1 MHMDNYEQ
9 QTTPF
14 RERIALLIGDEKPYS
29 WAARVGISKG
39 GFAQIWN
46 NQTSTPHRATVQRI
60 CDATGASFEWLMHGK
75 GEPFPGKAD
84 AEPQSA
90 TQEPPSAAPV
100 EPEQSGKVAGTITPR
115 SVDLE
120 TMKFVDQ
127 VLEEWLQ
134 ERGLRL
140 KPERRAGVLAVL
152 CDYLAKGATAKDLQ
166 EMLKVL
172 SA

>member
-1 MHMDNYEQ
+1 MYEIPVRYLSPASRQ
-9 QTTPF
+9 Q
-14 RERIALLIGDEKPYS
+14 
-29 WAARVGISKG
+29 AA
-39 GFAQIWN
+39 AE
-46 NQTSTPHRATVQRI
+46 TSPAT
-60 CDATGASFEWLMHGK
+60 
-75 GEPFPGKAD
+75 
-84 AEPQSA
+84 
-90 TQEPPSAAPV
+90 PV
-100 EPEQSGKVAGTITPR
+100 EPEQSGKVVGTITPR